1 MDERLHQMKQQHES
15 IPIPE
20 ELNMVV
26 KRAIKQ
32 RKKRRAAV
40 QALSGAA
47 AAFILFAG
55 AVNTSPAFAAA
66 MSEVPVLGSLVKVI
80 TIQEFSHRDDSSEAH
95 IETPALTQLDNP
107 ALEGALNS
115 KYAEENKK
123 LYESFK
129 DEVAKLEK
137 NNGKAHMSLDSGYE
151 IVTNTD
157 RLLTLSR
164 YVVTAAG
171 SSAETRVYDTI
182 DKQEKLVITLPSLFK
197 DDSYVRVISENIKQ
211 QMKQQMQADPDKIY
225 WVESTEDDN
234 PVTPFESISKDQNF
248 YINADGKLVI
258 SFNEYDV
265 APGYMGVVEFTIPTE
280 VLSDILVSNEYIK

>member
-1 MDERLHQMKQQHES
+1 MDEHLHQMKQHHES

-32 RKKRRAAV
+32 RKNRRTTTQV
-40 QALSGAA
+40 LSGVA

-55 AVNTSPAFAAA
+55 GVNTSPAFAAA
-66 MSEVPVLGSLVKVI
+66 MSDVPIIGSLVKVI
-80 TIQEFSHRDDSSEAH
+80 TIQEFTQQDDSSQVH
-95 IETPALTQLDNP
+95 VKTPAIKQLDNP
-107 ALEGALNS
+107 VLEKALNS
-115 KYAEENKK
+115 KYAAENKK
-123 LYESFK
+123 LYETFK

-164 YVVTAAG
+164 YVVTASG
-171 SSAETRVYDTI
+171 SSAETRVFDTI

-197 DDSYVRVISENIKQ
+197 DDSYVKVISENIKQ

-225 WVESTEDDN
+225 WVESTENDS
-234 PVTPFESISKDQNF
+234 VTPFEKIGKDQNF
-248 YINADGKLVI
+248 YINADGKLII